1 VTSRGLTVAAYAGLA
16 LALLALALVG
26 RRRPR
31 LVAPL
36 GDVARRAGGSRSGQL
51 LLLLSWWWLGWHF
64 LLAS

>member
-1 VTSRGLTVAAYAGLA
+1 MTSRGLTVAAYAGLA
-16 LALLALALVG
+16 VALATLALVG

-36 GDVARRAGGSRSGQL
+36 GEVVRRAGGSRSGQL